1 MNAPALALAPDT
13 TAGTRTTS
21 DRLELLQTLIAGPA
35 FDPVL
40 RGDVIRV
47 PHDHPVYGWLC
58 GVPKCERSRDVWRDY
73 CCDHAAQWNRF
84 QREGRDIVAFLK
96 EAVPLKPRGGRHLGT
111 CLFCPDVPAYS
122 GNGLCYLHSG
132 ALVKWRAFQRRS
144 GRPDDY
150 ELWAARQEPFP
161 RFGDCRAPSCP
172 EGAGHY
178 IGLCPYHF
186 LRYIREGRPGNARA
200 VHQRARRGEPAVFTV
215 TYADE
220 AAFRRWCAEATPA
233 GRTDG
238 VLSLRGLRPL
248 ARAEFKWVLHRHAQG
263 PAEGARWP
271 ISVVQRLVTEC
282 QRQQISSLADLDLDG
297 PPQHPRTMARAMLNH
312 LRLVYFSR
320 QDTKEAGYF
329 ETDHYGIRLSGHLS
343 YFDLTMISQRWLRDM
358 LWDWMDMRLTT
369 DPPRGKTAFTR
380 PRRGCVELSA
390 YLEAHAPEGGH
401 DPTLLRKEHMVGFVA
416 DQRHRA
422 EHGLKPLGV
431 HHKVLQCGRGP
442 ADVTKVHVAGVFSA
456 TRHVLRAA
464 MDAGETER
472 IGLER
477 QFVVAL
483 PSGGNVRGKRR
494 RPFSDEAARA
504 LADDANLT
512 RLDSTDIDDRG
523 LRDIWETIVVTGR
536 RASEVLTLRLDCIG
550 RYKGLPLLW
559 HDQTKV
565 GQLDEAIRIS
575 ERIHQRI
582 EARQSRTRARFAQR
596 HGRPPTPAEELE
608 LALFPRRTSNRTGV
622 KSVSY
627 GWFHTLFHAWVLT
640 LDIPHTVAHQAR
652 HTLATNLLK
661 AGANLSQIKRYL
673 GQVSD
678 AMAEHYAHIANTDPR
693 LSDALQTVW
702 VSGPGAL
709 EPGIV
714 LSGGEPMSRQ
724 EAEAMLV
731 DLTHRSTPAEGGFC
745 TFQPVVDG
753 GACPWNLDCH
763 NCDKF
768 VMTGADLVYWHRK
781 REHWRTLAEGA
792 SDPATR
798 DYLHK
803 YFDPTARAIDG
814 LERALAAVGLLEEA
828 LSLDLRRP
836 QDFYGRVW
844 SAAFRAGEL
853 AHQQDDEAEVD
864 DLSPQAS

>member
-1 MNAPALALAPDT
+1 MTAPALTLVTDPA
-13 TAGTRTTS
+13 AGTRTVS
-21 DRLELLQTLIAGPA
+21 DRLELLQALIAGPS

-40 RGDVIRV
+40 RPDVIRV

-58 GVPKCERSRDVWRDY
+58 GVPSCERSRDVWRDY
-73 CCDHAAQWNRF
+73 CCKHAAQWNHF
-84 QREGRDIVAFLK
+84 QRDGRDIVAFLK
-96 EAVPLKPRGGRHLGT
+96 EAVPLKPRGGRHLGN
-111 CLFCPDVPAYS
+111 CLFCPGAPAYS
-122 GNGLCYLHSG
+122 SNGLCYLHSG
-132 ALVKWRAFQRRS
+132 NLVKWRAFQRRA

-161 RFGDCRAPSCP
+161 PFGDCLVPSCP
-172 EGAGHY
+172 EQAGCY
-178 IGLCPYHF
+178 IALCPYH
-186 LRYIREGRPGNARA
+186 LQRYIREERPGGARA
-200 VHQRARRGEPAVFTV
+200 VHTRASRSAAASFVV

-220 AAFRRWCAEATPA
+220 AAFRRWCAAATPA

-248 ARAEFKWVLHRHAQG
+248 ARAEFKWVLHQHAQG
-263 PAEGARWP
+263 PSEGARWP

-282 QRQQISSLADLDLDG
+282 QRQEVDSLADLDLVG
-297 PPQHPRTMARAMLNH
+297 TPQHPRTMARAMLHH

-320 QDTKEAGYF
+320 QDTKEAGYI
-329 ETDHYGIRLSGHLS
+329 EMDHYGIRLSGHLS
-343 YFDLTMISQRWLRDM
+343 YFDLSLVSQRWLRDL

-369 DPPRGKTAFTR
+369 APPRGKTAFTR

-390 YLEAHAPEGGH
+390 YLEAHAPKGGH
-401 DPTLLRKEHMVGFVA
+401 DPTLLGKEHMVGFVA

-431 HHKVLQCGRGP
+431 HHKVLQRGGP
-442 ADVTKVHVAGVFSA
+442 ADVTKVQVAGIFSA
-456 TRHVLRAA
+456 TRYVLRAA

-477 QFVVAL
+477 QFIVSL

-504 LADDANLT
+504 LADDVNLE
-512 RLDSTDIDDRG
+512 RLDGSDTDDRG

-536 RASEVLTLRLDCIG
+536 RASEVLTLRLNCIG

-575 ERIHQRI
+575 ERIYQRI
-582 EARQSRTRARFAQR
+582 EARQAQTRARFAQR
-596 HGRPPTPAEELE
+596 HGRPPTPAEELV
-608 LALFPRRTSNRTGV
+608 LALFPRRTANRAGL

-661 AGANLSQIKRYL
+661 AGANLAQIKRYL

-678 AMAEHYAHIANTDPR
+678 AMAEHYAHIANTDPK

-702 VSGPGAL
+702 VSGPGSL

-714 LSGGEPMSRQ
+714 LSGGEPMTRQ

-731 DLTHRSTPAEGGFC
+731 DLTRRSTPAEGGFC

-763 NCDKF
+763 NCDKV

-781 REHWRTLAEGA
+781 REHWR
-792 SDPATR
+792 
-798 DYLHK
+798 
-803 YFDPTARAIDG
+803 
-814 LERALAAVGLLEEA
+814 
-828 LSLDLRRP
+828 
-836 QDFYGRVW
+836 
-844 SAAFRAGEL
+844 
-853 AHQQDDEAEVD
+853 
-864 DLSPQAS
+864 